1 MPRYLF
7 CARGDG
13 VAANSRELFET
24 MPVPSA
30 VRTMVAPAVIGQL
43 IVLFY
48 NMADTFFVGR
58 TNDPLMVAGASL
70 ILPVFGITLS
80 FAGLAGVGGG
90 SLVSRLLGAGEHEEA
105 SRAANFSIYLAIA
118 LASFFSLLTFFF
130 MEPLLAALGASDE
143 TFEHARG
150 YAFCVIVLG
159 AIPTVLSN
167 TLAGLLRSV
176 GEARRAAFGITM
188 GGLLNVALDPLFMFV
203 IFPRGREIIGA
214 GAATFLSNCA
224 ACAYFFFFIA
234 KLGRG
239 SVLTLRRPGASFP
252 SRASVGAIFKVGLPS
267 AIATLLFDIDYMVIG
282 RLMSAYGSVPLAA
295 IGIVLKIERLPLNIG
310 VGICQGMVPIVAY
323 NFSSGD
329 RPRMFDA
336 IKFSLKIGLVCGI
349 SSMIL
354 YESFAPHIMKIFIGE
369 AQTASIG
376 SSFLR
381 VRSVATTLMFLSFFT
396 LYIFNA
402 FGRGDVA
409 FFLGVMRWIAFNIPM
424 LFALDAIFGMF
435 GIVWAQAAA
444 DSLTVALSIFVF
456 LRQTKKMGLR

>member
-1 MPRYLF
+1 MAAGSNRY
-7 CARGDG
+7 
-13 VAANSRELFET
+13 LFET
-24 MPVPSA
+24 MPVRAA
-30 VRTMVAPAVIGQL
+30 VRTMVVPAVISQL

-70 ILPVFGITLS
+70 ILPVYGFTLS

-90 SLVSRLLGAGEHEEA
+90 ALVSRLLGAGDHEEA

-118 LASFFSLLTFFF
+118 IALFFSLLTFFL
-130 MEPLLAALGASDE
+130 MTPLLSVIGANDE

-159 AIPTVLSN
+159 GIPTVLSN

-176 GEARRAAFGITM
+176 GESRRAAFGITM

-203 IFPRGREIIGA
+203 IFPSGREIAGA
-214 GAATFLSNCA
+214 GVATLVSNCA
-224 ACAYFFFFIA
+224 ACVYLIFVIRR
-234 KLGRG
+234 LGHG
-239 SVLTLRRPGASFP
+239 SALTLRRPSSSMP
-252 SRASVGAIFKVGLPS
+252 SLASVSSIFKVGLPS
-267 AIATLLFDIDYMVIG
+267 AIAGLLFDIDYMFIG

-323 NFSSGD
+323 NFTSGD
-329 RPRMFDA
+329 RHRMFA
-336 IKFSLKIGLVCGI
+336 TIKFSLAIGLACSFV
-349 SSMIL
+349 SLIL
-354 YESFAPHIMKIFIGE
+354 YETFAPSIMGFFIGE
-369 AQTASIG
+369 AQTALIG
-376 SSFLR
+376 SHFLR

-402 FGRGDVA
+402 FGRGGVA

-424 LFALDAIFGMF
+424 LFALDALFGMS
-435 GIVWAQAAA
+435 GIVWSQTAA
-444 DSLTVALSIFVF
+444 DVLTVTLSAFVF
-456 LRQTKKMGLR
+456 THQTRKMGLR